1 MAPLPGLQQCP
12 KHPLL
17 DRSGKYM
24 NLGEWEE
31 ASSPQV
37 TCFTFRDSIQSLR
50 SKQSSQQDK
59 MNAVAD

>member
-1 MAPLPGLQQCP
+1 MAPLPGPQQCP

-17 DRSGKYM
+17 DRSRKYM

-31 ASSPQV
+31 AASPQV
-37 TCFTFRDSIQSLR
+37 SCFMFGDSIQSLR

-59 MNAVAD
+59 MNAAAD